1 MGSSSSTAAKEDQMQ
16 KALLV
21 ASVVGASLF
30 AGAGV
35 AAGQPKTNILPVDL
49 TCGSDS
55 FDLVVPAG
63 GQSAAGLFENSTSVA
78 VLVGVNGEFVPGFS
92 EANTTM
98 CTASFPNGESITA
111 FVFITPRR

>member
-1 MGSSSSTAAKEDQMQ
+1 MVR
-16 KALLV
+16 KAFLV
-21 ASVVGASLF
+21 ASIVSASFL
-30 AGAGV
+30 ASSGV
-35 AAGQPKTNILPVDL
+35 AAGQPETNILPVDL

-111 FVFITPRR
+111 FVLITPRR